1 MSMLFL
7 LELTRSK
14 QLKSFTASI
23 GNSVWRS
30 PAGVFKLESMTGKG
44 GAGTP
49 GTPGSPGQNGY
60 TITTH
65 TSYRRRDGRPDDV
78 VIGEPSTPI
87 PGPVPAD
94 FCFGEDIPLSQS
106 VVYSYMYR
114 CQYYDYVYIPGS
126 GTYPTRG
133 ASTRFGTL
141 QTFEG
146 GLGGPASTAVRNNIA
161 IQPNTNYNLSVAA
174 GGSLTFTWLE

>member
-14 QLKSFTASI
+14 QLKSFTAPI
-23 GNSVWRS
+23 GNSVWKS
-30 PAGVFKLESMTGKG
+30 PAGVFKLESMTGRG

-49 GTPGSPGQNGY
+49 GEPGTPGQNGY
-60 TITTH
+60 TITVH
-65 TSYRRRDGRPDDV
+65 QAYKRIDGGPDFV
-78 VIGEPSTPI
+78 VIGTPQGPY

-94 FCFGEDIPLSQS
+94 FCDTQPATGS
-106 VVYSYMYR
+106 VYYEVTTCR
-114 CQYYDYVYIPGS
+114 YYDYAFVPGTEIP
-126 GTYPTRG
+126 PTRG

-161 IQPNTNYNLSVAA
+161 IQPNTNYNLSVAS